1 MGNLTCGT
9 ERFGIMNF
17 VIPGVL
23 ESDRSAKIIFPPQ
36 KPAKYL
42 HSCEDEDYWYEK
54 ETASAN
60 SHINI

>member
-36 KPAKYL
+36 KNAKYL
-42 HSCEDEDYWYEK
+42 HKDYWYEK
-54 ETASAN
+54 ETASDN